1 MRSTAGQA
9 LGLALGAGPELYG
22 GITWGKSRATIGYG
36 EEKMRRATSSL
47 LQCVSRC
54 RVGRISVAEQDGER
68 WPWGRSL
75 TLLGWCGG
83 SGTGLSVVFGV
94 VLTVLWCHCVV
105 NSLSW
110 AVRAHA
116 VSW

>member
-1 MRSTAGQA
+1 MLLPRYCSACRGAA
-9 LGLALGAGPELYG
+9 LVGSQWQSRMVSGGLGAAP
-22 GITWGKSRATIGYG
+22 S
-36 EEKMRRATSSL
+36 
-47 LQCVSRC
+47 
-54 RVGRISVAEQDGER
+54 
-68 WPWGRSL
+68 
-75 TLLGWCGG
+75 LLGWCGG